1 MSKNSYSFD
10 NVFKLYKRFLKENG
24 IYKRVFEIHKK
35 SYGRKHTNSLRKA
48 LDATEYDRWL
58 QDCDLFCL
66 WRGSYEGEYFWWLKH
81 IKWVICLR
89 ETYGEK
95 VSYDEIGSFMNL
107 KKEFV
112 CSSSKSEFLEQMKEH
127 SEFLEQMKEDME
139 FIEKYIEKTN
149 LSHE

>member
-1 MSKNSYSFD
+1 MSKNSYSFE

-35 SYGRKHTNSLRKA
+35 SYACKRTNSLRKA

-66 WRGSYEGEYFWWLKH
+66 WRGSYEGEHFWWLKH

-89 ETYGEK
+89 ETYGKK
-95 VSYDEIGSFMNL
+95 VSYVEIGSFIFV
-107 KKEFV
+107 KKEFNYN
-112 CSSSKSEFLEQMKEH
+112 SKSEFLEQMKD
-127 SEFLEQMKEDME
+127 DMA
-139 FIEKYIEKTN
+139 FIEKYVEKTN
-149 LSHE
+149 LNHE